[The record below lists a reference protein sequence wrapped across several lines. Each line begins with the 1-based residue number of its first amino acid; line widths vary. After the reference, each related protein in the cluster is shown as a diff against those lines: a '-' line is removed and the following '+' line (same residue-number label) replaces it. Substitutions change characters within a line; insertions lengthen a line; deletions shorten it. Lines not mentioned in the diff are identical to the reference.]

1 MMPIDNKEKF
11 YTELDDLREDEIRA
25 RLGKGVWA
33 ANKERLAQLYLEEK
47 ARARA
52 KAAEPEV
59 MRIARSAK
67 TRRLGSKRHR
77 VLRPHRGIRC
87 AIFKLVMMG
96 RSHAISCSSESARQG
111 YKQHLTGSITAPLI

>member
-1 MMPIDNKEKF
+1 MPKEKEKF

-33 ANKERLAQLYLEEK
+33 GDKEKLAQLYLEEK

-59 MRIARSAK
+59 MGIARSAK
-67 TRRLGSKRHR
+67 TAASVNRLREFEKPVALAVGH
-77 VLRPHRGIRC
+77 
-87 AIFKLVMMG
+87 
-96 RSHAISCSSESARQG
+96 ARQ
-111 YKQHLTGSITAPLI
+111 KT